1 MADGTVWQGSEPRA
15 DSGGGGRSPAVR
27 PDRQLDSMG
36 RLLRTIEGEII
47 PRLVLALQA
56 SPGATAAEG
65 AARSATGEDE
75 VTEFARLV
83 ALHDVSVASAYVS
96 ALLHRGVPLETIYLE
111 LLAPAARLLGEWWK
125 EDLKDFTQVTSGLCR
140 MHQLL
145 HEFSP
150 CFLNDAQPTAPD
162 RCVLL
167 VPMPGEQ
174 HSFGLIMVAEFFRRS
189 GWDVWDLHP
198 SNPSDLMGVVRKQ
211 WFSVIGVSL
220 SCQSR
225 MDEMGPLITAARAN
239 SRNQSVRVMV
249 GGQPFIGHPEKVAA
263 VGADATASD
272 GRRAALEANRL
283 VGAIGRRT

>member
-1 MADGTVWQGSEPRA
+1 MADVTVWEGSDR
-15 DSGGGGRSPAVR
+15 DLDRRRSPGPAGAK
-27 PDRQLDSMG
+27 LESMG

-47 PRLVLALQA
+47 PRLVLALQSTPA
-56 SPGATAAEG
+56 AATLEG
-65 AARSATGEDE
+65 AARSATGEDD

-83 ALHDVSVASAYVS
+83 ALHDISVASAYLS
-96 ALLHRGVPLETIYLE
+96 ALLHRGVALETIYLD

-125 EDLKDFTQVTSGLCR
+125 QDLRDFTEVTSGLCR

-150 CFLNDAQPTAPD
+150 SFLHDAQPSAPD

-174 HSFGLIMVAEFFRRS
+174 HSFGLIMVAEFFRRA

-198 SNPSDLMGVVRKQ
+198 SSPGDLLGIVRKQ
-211 WFSVIGVSL
+211 WFSVVGISL
-220 SCQSR
+220 SCGSR
-225 MDEMGPLITAARAN
+225 LEEVTPLIAAVRET
-239 SRNQSVRVMV
+239 SRNKAVSVMV
-249 GGQPFIGHPEKVAA
+249 GGQTFIGHPERVAA

-283 VGAIGRRT
+283 VGSIARRV

>member
-1 MADGTVWQGSEPRA
+1 MAEGTVWEGSDRELDRRRGTRA
-15 DSGGGGRSPAVR
+15 SGVN
-27 PDRQLDSMG
+27 LDSMA

-47 PRLVLALQA
+47 PRLVLALQSSPA
-56 SPGATAAEG
+56 SAASEG
-65 AARSATGEDE
+65 AARSATGEDD

-83 ALHDVSVASAYVS
+83 ALHDISVASAYLS
-96 ALLHRGVPLETIYLE
+96 ALLHRGVALETIYLD

-125 EDLKDFTQVTSGLCR
+125 QDLRDFTEVTSGLCR

-150 CFLNDAQPTAPD
+150 SFLHDAQPAAPD

-174 HSFGLIMVAEFFRRS
+174 HSFGLIMVAEFFRRA

-198 SNPSDLMGVVRKQ
+198 SKTSDLLGVVRKQ

-220 SCQSR
+220 SCESR
-225 MDEMGPLITAARAN
+225 IEELQPLIASARES
-239 SRNQSVRVMV
+239 SRNQAVSVMV
-249 GGQPFIGHPEKVAA
+249 GGQPFVSHPERVAQ

-283 VGAIGRRT
+283 VGSLARRV